1 MTSDVSLAETAEA
14 AELFGSDGLIVT
26 GTATGMEAD
35 PEEVKGDHA
44 YLRTVPVKGG
54 TPLIFREKKS

>member
-1 MTSDVSLAETAEA
+1 MWPMGLLSFSAHAVTSDVSLAETAEA

-35 PEEVKGDHA
+35 PEEVKGNSMHV
-44 YLRTVPVKGG
+44 LG
-54 TPLIFREKKS
+54 LFQ

>member
-1 MTSDVSLAETAEA
+1 MTSDVSLVETAEA

-35 PEEVKGDHA
+35 PEEVKGNSMHV
-44 YLRTVPVKGG
+44 LGQ
-54 TPLIFREKKS
+54 FH